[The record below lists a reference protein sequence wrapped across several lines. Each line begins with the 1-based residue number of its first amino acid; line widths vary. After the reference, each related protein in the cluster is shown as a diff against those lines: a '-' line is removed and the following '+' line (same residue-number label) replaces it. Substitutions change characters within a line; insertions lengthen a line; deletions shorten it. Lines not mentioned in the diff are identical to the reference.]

1 MEQPLIAGAYY
12 QYAPT
17 QHHCREGLAVAK
29 TAQADG
35 SVYLDDLFWGPNGG
49 NDWPGV
55 VSTADELKTA
65 ELLFNPA
72 DGWHEARANEPT
84 EDMEPDDVHVI
95 HWQHGLRQQLWVR
108 DGAKPSLR
116 VRLERAELDV
126 AEAEA
131 ALARAESR
139 LSLAREHLNR
149 IRFESYVEDN
159 ADTLVA
165 EAVAEQEF
173 DHPHQVDWLLGPGS
187 ELFARIAAQ
196 AFLIKPTVKPRL
208 AKVILGATQ
217 EATSGEWAWHARGYA
232 PVSFAIRPD
241 GFEERIWDA
250 KLDIRTLEGPS
261 LPVPHDVACALVT
274 AALSSRAVG

>member
-35 SVYLDDLFWGPNGG
+35 SVYLDDLFWGPGG
-49 NDWPGV
+49 GKDRSSV
-55 VSTADELKTA
+55 VSSAEEVKTA

-95 HWQHGLRQQLWVR
+95 HWQHGLRQQHWVR
-108 DGAKPSLR
+108 DGATPSLR

-126 AEAEA
+126 AESEA
-131 ALARAESR
+131 ALARANSR

-165 EAVAEQEF
+165 EAVAGREF
-173 DHPHQVDWLLGPGS
+173 DHPHQIAWRLGPGS
-187 ELFARIAAQ
+187 ELFARIAKQ
-196 AFLIKPTVKPRL
+196 VPPMKPRL
-208 AKVILGATQ
+208 AKVILGAIQ
-217 EATSGEWAWHARGYA
+217 EATTEEWKWYAHCHA
-232 PVSFAIRPD
+232 PVSFAIHPD

-250 KLDIRTLEGPS
+250 KLDIRTLEAPS